1 MKNHIFD
8 TVRGYCQTLYMSLN
22 ARQTRFA
29 IEYCVDYNATQAAIR
44 AGYSED
50 SARNLGPE
58 LMKNDEI
65 KNAINRH
72 MADCAA
78 AASITPQWIL
88 SKWREIGEEDPNDL
102 METRNKP
109 CSQCWPSG
117 LEYDEP
123 NPGCTLCMGQGQ
135 VVTIFKNS
143 RGRKLFAGVKKTKDG
158 LEIKTRDQDAA
169 LKNLSAYLGMSLERR
184 EVNVRASVSL
194 RADDMSDD
202 ELAAIAA
209 GQSSIPASIPAAN
222 TSQ

>member
-1 MKNHIFD
+1 
-8 TVRGYCQTLYMSLN
+8 MSLN

-88 SKWREIGEEDPNDL
+88 SKWREIVEEDPNDL

-109 CSQCWPSG
+109 CSQCWPAG

-123 NPGCTLCMGQGQ
+123 NVACGLCMGQGQ

-184 EVNVRASVSL
+184 ELSGPGGRPLQITVN
-194 RADDMSDD
+194 ADDMTDD

-209 GQSSIPASIPAAN
+209 TPSLPQSVQN
-222 TSQ
+222 G

>member
-1 MKNHIFD
+1 
-8 TVRGYCQTLYMSLN
+8 
-22 ARQTRFA
+22 
-29 IEYCVDYNATQAAIR
+29 
-44 AGYSED
+44 
-50 SARNLGPE
+50 
-58 LMKNDEI
+58 
-65 KNAINRH
+65 
-72 MADCAA
+72 
-78 AASITPQWIL
+78 
-88 SKWREIGEEDPNDL
+88 

-109 CSQCWPSG
+109 CSQCWPAG

-123 NPGCTLCMGQGQ
+123 NVACVLCMGQGQ

-184 EVNVRASVSL
+184 ELSGPGGRPLQIALS
-194 RADDMSDD
+194 ADDMTDD

-209 GQSSIPASIPAAN
+209 GQSKIPASIPAAN